1 MYPSLFIHLSFS
13 LLSFITSLF
22 LHRWAKE
29 VMSLIELEPGLLMRS
44 VFSFSEIYTG
54 SKVRHFGA
62 IRKNSGVPYEDMIFF
77 DDWDQNCKDV
87 GSLGVTCVECRR
99 VRRGG

>member
-1 MYPSLFIHLSFS
+1 
-13 LLSFITSLF
+13 
-22 LHRWAKE
+22 
-29 VMSLIELEPGLLMRS
+29 MSLIELEPGLLMRS

-54 SKVRHFGA
+54 SKVHHFGA

-87 GSLGVTCVECRR
+87 RKLGVTCIECRR
-99 VRRGG
+99 VRAESRGRRTGRGGRAPTFIGK

>member
-1 MYPSLFIHLSFS
+1 
-13 LLSFITSLF
+13 
-22 LHRWAKE
+22 
-29 VMSLIELEPGLLMRS
+29 MSLIELEPGLLMRS
-44 VFSFSEIYTG
+44 VFSFSEMYSG
-54 SKVRHFGA
+54 SKVRHFGE

-99 VRRGG
+99 VSTRRRGAAEWQPVRV